1 MLLVVLYHVWIG
13 KVSGGVDV
21 FLFISAFL
29 LSLSFMRKI
38 NEGKALNLLAYWT
51 HVFARLLPAA
61 AVVIVLTL
69 ATSLTILPA
78 LYWNARAVDAQAS
91 LFYYQNWNLANG
103 AVNYFAQ
110 GISDKSPFQHFW
122 SLSIQG
128 QIFLLWPILF
138 AVAAFLVHRVRF
150 KPVPAAVTVFG
161 TVFMTSF
168 ALQMTAAFEPI
179 AQRTGTNQMNLLETG
194 CPYPFAAPEGYLND
208 RKKRCIA
215 FSQKATEEILRL
227 KPTTVVIIATTT
239 DTSADAETADPN
251 LDETLRVFTDAG
263 IQVIGL
269 RDNPRFAQDMY
280 VCAIRAQ
287 GDKSSCSEPI
297 AAIWR

>member
-1 MLLVVLYHVWIG
+1 M
-13 KVSGGVDV
+13 DV

-69 ATSLTILPA
+69 AASLTILPA

-122 SLSIQG
+122 SFSIQG

-138 AVAAFLVHRVRF
+138 VSCASGTFQARTRGGNGIRHCIHGLVCFL
-150 KPVPAAVTVFG
+150 
-161 TVFMTSF
+161 
-168 ALQMTAAFEPI
+168 
-179 AQRTGTNQMNLLETG
+179 NL
-194 CPYPFAAPEGYLND
+194 
-208 RKKRCIA
+208 
-215 FSQKATEEILRL
+215 
-227 KPTTVVIIATTT
+227 
-239 DTSADAETADPN
+239 
-251 LDETLRVFTDAG
+251 
-263 IQVIGL
+263 
-269 RDNPRFAQDMY
+269 
-280 VCAIRAQ
+280 
-287 GDKSSCSEPI
+287 GDKADFRLRI
-297 AAIWR
+297 F

>member
-1 MLLVVLYHVWIG
+1 MLYHVWIG

-69 ATSLTILPA
+69 AASLTILPA

-168 ALQMTAAFEPI
+168 AFILGVVPLYVASGASS
-179 AQRTGTNQMNLLETG
+179 ASQRAIG
-194 CPYPFAAPEGYLND
+194 
-208 RKKRCIA
+208 
-215 FSQKATEEILRL
+215 
-227 KPTTVVIIATTT
+227 TTVFWGMLIGTILSVFLVPLFYVIVRKFFKETPHEHEMAVKHAAEADMISHEDQNT
-239 DTSADAETADPN
+239 DN
-251 LDETLRVFTDAG
+251 
-263 IQVIGL
+263 
-269 RDNPRFAQDMY
+269 
-280 VCAIRAQ
+280 
-287 GDKSSCSEPI
+287 KH
-297 AAIWR
+297 